1 MNLLKLIF
9 GTKNQRDIKRLM
21 PIVRKVNALEAQYQ
35 ALTEEQLKAKTPEF
49 RERVAKGESL
59 DSILPEAYAVVKNA
73 CRRLVGTTR
82 EVCGHVLEWNMIPF
96 DVQIIGGIVLHQG
109 KIAEMQTGEGKTLV
123 ATFPLYLNALTGK
136 ATHLVTVNDYL
147 ARRDA
152 QWMGHLFEYL
162 GLTVGC
168 IQNSMTPAERRAQYA
183 CDITYGTNSEFG
195 FDYLRDNGMATDPAQ
210 VVQRGHAFAIVDE
223 VDSILIDEARTP
235 LIISG
240 PSRRATSG
248 EYVGQKP
255 RVERVFREQT
265 RICTQLLAE
274 ARKAIEVGNT
284 DLAMRRLYQVYHG
297 TPKNKQFQHMLEEPA
312 IRRLHEQVESMM
324 ITDMRKREAREL
336 RETLLFTID
345 EKTREVA
352 LTDKGTKF
360 ISPDDPE
367 MYVVPDLPGMLAEI
381 DGRKDMTDEDR
392 QAARRAVRESF
403 AARSERLHIVD
414 QLLRAYALYIR
425 DEQYVVQDNK
435 VMIVDEFTG
444 RILPGRRWS
453 EGLHQAVEAKEGV
466 DIERETQTLATIT
479 IQNYFRLYDK
489 LAGMTGTAETEAA
502 EFNDIYHLDVVAI
515 PTNRPIRRI
524 DGNDLIYKTQ
534 REKYRAIIAEVRAAH
549 DRGQPV
555 LLGTVTVDTSE
566 VLSRMLRMAGIP
578 HNVLNAKNHAK
589 EAEIV
594 ALAGQPGAVTIAT
607 NMAGRGTD
615 IKLGPG
621 VVWMSEEQIHD
632 RNLTLDS
639 VPAGEKRPLRKLLEE
654 RPCGL
659 YVIASE
665 RHESRRIDRQ
675 LRGRCSRQGD
685 PGASRFYLSLEDNLM
700 RLFGGDRL
708 AGLMSRLGLKEG
720 EAIEHRWLNH
730 TVERAQRKIEE
741 QNFAIR
747 KRTLQYD
754 DVMNRQRTIIYGLR
768 QEILTQPGAAHE
780 RILDI
785 FNDLIADR
793 CEALLPT
800 LKDSDPKALAD
811 WLRNFPVDIPESLC
825 ATWAGK
831 PQEATKEIYARIEE
845 AYLSKCQGEVPE
857 MLPMLERIVCLTAID
872 EEWQKFLAAMDDLRR
887 SVSLRGYGQ
896 RDPLVEFKR
905 EAFEMFSDLMEA
917 IKAGVVRN
925 AFTTTTNVEAY
936 MAMRARAARHAV
948 AAHQD
953 LGDLT
958 AAAAPRRAPASV
970 PAPPP
975 AAPAPGARRP
985 QGPAN
990 FTVTVPGFG
999 RPAPESAEPPTA
1011 GDGSLESLLAAL
1023 GRGQSAQDAAVPA
1036 AEPPAKKA
1044 QTKVGRNDP
1053 CPCGSGKKYKAC
1065 CGRGR

>member
-1 MNLLKLIF
+1 MNILKLLF
-9 GTKNQRDIKRLM
+9 GTKNQRDIRKLM
-21 PIVRKVNALEAQYQ
+21 PIVRKVNALEEQYQ
-35 ALTEEQLKAKTPEF
+35 SLSEEQLKAKTAEF
-49 RERVAKGESL
+49 RDRLSKGETT
-59 DSILPEAYAVVKNA
+59 DAILPEAFAVVKNA
-73 CRRLVGTTR
+73 CRRLVGTTC
-82 EVCGHVLEWNMIPF
+82 EVCGHTLTWNMIPF

-123 ATFPLYLNALTGK
+123 ATFPLYLNALTGG
-136 ATHLVTVNDYL
+136 AAHLVTVNDYL

-152 QWMGHLFEYL
+152 QFMGHLFNYL

-168 IQNSMTPAERRAQYA
+168 IQNTMGPSERREQYG

-240 PSRRATSG
+240 PSQRSASG
-248 EYVGQKP
+248 EYVAQKP
-255 RVERVFREQT
+255 RVERIFREQT
-265 RICTQLLAE
+265 RLCTQLIAE
-274 ARKAIEVGNT
+274 AK
-284 DLAMRRLYQVYHG
+284 DLLDKGDNEMAMRRLYQVYHG
-297 TPKNKQFQHMLEEPA
+297 TPKNKQFQHLIEEPA
-312 IRRLHEQVESMM
+312 VRRLHEQVEGMM
-324 ITDMRKREAREL
+324 LTDMRKREARDL
-336 RETLLFTID
+336 KETLLFTID

-360 ISPDDPE
+360 ISPDDPA
-367 MYVVPDLPGMLAEI
+367 MYVVPDLPGQLAAL
-381 DGRKDMTDEDR
+381 DGDETLSPEER
-392 QAARRAVRESF
+392 TSKRRLIQEEF

-414 QLLRAYALYIR
+414 QLLRAYALYNR
-425 DEQYVVQDNK
+425 DEDYVVQDNK

-479 IQNYFRLYDK
+479 IQNYFRLYKK
-489 LAGMTGTAETEAA
+489 LSGMTGTAETEAA
-502 EFNDIYHLDVVAI
+502 EFNDIYKLDVVAI
-515 PTNRPIRRI
+515 PTNRPIRRV

-578 HNVLNAKNHAK
+578 HHVLNAKNHAQ

-594 ALAGQPGAVTIAT
+594 AQAGQPGAVTIAT

-615 IKLGPG
+615 IKLGEG

-632 RNLTLDS
+632 KTLTLDS
-639 VPAGEKRPLRKLLEE
+639 VPKGEHKTLRKLLEE
-654 RPCGL
+654 RPSGL

-700 RLFGGDRL
+700 RLFGSDRL
-708 AGLMSRLGLKEG
+708 AGMMTRLGLQEG

-730 TVERAQRKIEE
+730 TVERAQRKVEE
-741 QNFAIR
+741 QNFSIR

-768 QEILTQPGAAHE
+768 QEILMQEGAAHE
-780 RILDI
+780 RILDV

-793 CEALLPT
+793 CEAT
-800 LKDSDPKALAD
+800 LTDEKDGNPAALAE
-811 WLRNFPVDIPESLC
+811 WMAHFPILC
-825 ATWAGK
+825 TEDECRSWAGK
-831 PQEATKEIYARIEE
+831 PAEAAKELYNRVED
-845 AYLSKCQGEVPE
+845 AYNAKCEGEVPQV
-857 MLPMLERIVCLTAID
+857 LPMLERMVCLTSID

-896 RDPLVEFKR
+896 RDPLVEYKR
-905 EAFEMFSDLMEA
+905 EAFDMFTELMGT
-917 IKAGVVRN
+917 IKLGIVRT
-925 AFTTTTNVEAY
+925 AFTTTTNVEAFL
-936 MAMRARAARHAV
+936 AMRERAARKAQTVH
-948 AAHQD
+948 HD
-953 LGDLT
+953 LGDIT
-958 AAAAPRRAPASV
+958 AAAARAAAPREEPETAAVPPQPYGPRRV
-970 PAPPP
+970 
-975 AAPAPGARRP
+975 
-985 QGPAN
+985 PAN
-990 FTVTVPGFG
+990 FTVTVPG
-999 RPAPESAEPPTA
+999 
-1011 GDGSLESLLAAL
+1011 LAKPK
-1023 GRGQSAQDAAVPA
+1023 QDT
-1036 AEPPAKKA
+1036 KA
-1044 QTKVGRNDP
+1044 TK
-1053 CPCGSGKKYKAC
+1053 
-1065 CGRGR
+1065 

>member
-1 MNLLKLIF
+1 MNLLKWLF
-9 GTKNQRDIKRLM
+9 GTKHQRDIRKLM
-21 PIVRKVNALEAQYQ
+21 PLVRKINALEEQYQ
-35 ALTEEQLKAKTPEF
+35 ALSEEELKDHTRQFK
-49 RERVAKGESL
+49 ERLAAGESL
-59 DSILPEAYAVVKNA
+59 DDILPEAYATVKNA
-73 CRRLVGTTR
+73 CRRLLGTTC
-82 EVCGHVLEWNMIPF
+82 EVCGHTLEWNMLPF
-96 DVQIIGGIVLHQG
+96 DVQLIGGIVLHQG

-123 ATFPLYLNALTGK
+123 ATFPLYLNALSGE

-152 QWMGHLFEYL
+152 QFMGHLFTYL

-168 IQNSMTPAERRAQYA
+168 IQNTMGPKERREQYA

-240 PSRRATSG
+240 PAQQTTSG
-248 EYVGQKP
+248 EYVAQKP

-265 RICTQLLAE
+265 RLCTQFLADAKE
-274 ARKAIEVGNT
+274 MISKGDTEG
-284 DLAMRRLYQVYHG
+284 AMRRLFQVYHG
-297 TPKNKQFQHMLEEPA
+297 TPKNKQFQHMIEEPSV
-312 IRRLHEQVESMM
+312 RRLHEQVEAMM
-324 ITDMRKREAREL
+324 LTDMRKREAREL
-336 RETLLFTID
+336 KETLLFTID
-345 EKTREVA
+345 EKTREVS
-352 LTDKGTKF
+352 LTDKGAKF

-367 MYVVPDLPGMLAEI
+367 MYVVPDLPGQLAAL
-381 DGRKDMTDEDR
+381 DGQTDLAREER
-392 QAARRAVRESF
+392 QARRREIQEAF
-403 AARSERLHIVD
+403 AAKSERLHVVD
-414 QLLRAYALYIR
+414 QLLRAYALYNR
-425 DEQYVVQDNK
+425 DEAYVVQDNK

-479 IQNYFRLYDK
+479 IQNYFRLYRK
-489 LAGMTGTAETEAA
+489 LSGMTGTAETEAT
-502 EFNDIYHLDVVAI
+502 EFNDIYKLDVVAI
-515 PTNRPIRRI
+515 PTNRPVRRV
-524 DGNDLIYKTQ
+524 DGNDLIYKSQ
-534 REKYRAIIAEVRAAH
+534 REKYRAIIEEVRKAH
-549 DRGQPV
+549 ERGQPV

-615 IKLGPG
+615 IKLGEG
-621 VVWMSEEQIHD
+621 VVWMSEEQIKDKH
-632 RNLTLDS
+632 LTLDD
-639 VPAGEKRPLRKLLEE
+639 VPKGERRTLRKLLEE

-700 RLFGGDRL
+700 RLFGSDRL
-708 AGLMSRLGLKEG
+708 AGLMTRLGLKEG

-730 TVERAQRKIEE
+730 TVERAQRKVEE

-754 DVMNRQRTIIYGLR
+754 DVMNRQRAIIYGLR
-768 QEILTQPGAAHE
+768 QEILMQPGAAHE

-785 FNDLIADR
+785 FNDLVADR
-793 CEALLPT
+793 CEQHL
-800 LKDSDPKALAD
+800 SNPKAAD
-811 WLRNFPVDIPESLC
+811 PAGLSEWMAHFPVRCSEAEC
-825 ATWAGK
+825 REWAGK
-831 PQEATKEIYARIEE
+831 PEEAAKVLYGRIEE
-845 AYLSKCQGEVPE
+845 AYLAKCEGEIPE
-857 MLPMLERIVCLTAID
+857 ALPMLERMVCLTSID

-887 SVSLRGYGQ
+887 NVSLRGYGQ
-896 RDPLVEFKR
+896 RDPLVEYKR
-905 EAFEMFSDLMEA
+905 EAFEMFTELMGTIKGA
-917 IKAGVVRN
+917 IVRA
-925 AFTTTTNVEAY
+925 AFSTTTNVEAFI
-936 MAMRARAARHAV
+936 AMRERAARRVQAQHR
-948 AAHQD
+948 D

-958 AAAAPRRAPASV
+958 ASL
-970 PAPPP
+970 PAPPK
-975 AAPAPGARRP
+975 AAATPIPSNAT
-985 QGPAN
+985 
-990 FTVTVPGFG
+990 FTVTAPGLG
-999 RPAPESAEPPTA
+999 APEPERP
-1011 GDGSLESLLAAL
+1011 DGSLETLMESL
-1023 GRGQSAQDAAVPA
+1023 GRSAGPA
-1036 AEPPAKKA
+1036 QPPSPPQPRRAGP
-1044 QTKVGRNDP
+1044 KVGRNDP

-1065 CGRGR
+1065 CGK